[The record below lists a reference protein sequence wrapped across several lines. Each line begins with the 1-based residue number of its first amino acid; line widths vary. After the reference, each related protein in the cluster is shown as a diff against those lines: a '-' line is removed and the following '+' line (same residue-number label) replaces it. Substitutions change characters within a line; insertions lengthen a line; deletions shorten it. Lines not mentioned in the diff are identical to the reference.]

1 METPRLTLLPCQPAH
16 LRAIL
21 ESPAAFENTLGIRL
35 AEGLADFF
43 RMASPEWLAKVQAG
57 LLDDPW
63 WLGYWMLHKTEHTV
77 IGTCGYKGPPD
88 PEGMV
93 EIAYGVAP
101 CYQGKGYATEAA
113 AALVELARRH
123 AEVCIVRAHTLP
135 EANAS
140 TKVLTK
146 CGFFKVGEVMDPEDG
161 LVWRWEQ
168 PRPSA

>member
-1 METPRLTLLPCQPAH
+1 METPRLTLLPCQPEH

-21 ESPAAFENTLGIRL
+21 ESPAAFESALGIRL
-35 AEGLADFF
+35 AEGIADFYL
-43 RMASPEWLAKVQAG
+43 MASPEWLAKVQAG

-63 WLGYWMLHKTEHTV
+63 WLGYWMLHRADHAV
-77 IGTCGYKGPPD
+77 MGTCGYKGPPD

-101 CYQGKGYATEAA
+101 GYQCQGYATEAA
-113 AALVELARRH
+113 AALVAFALRH
-123 AEVCIVRAHTLP
+123 AEIRTVRAHTLA
-135 EANAS
+135 ESNAS

-146 CGFFKVGEVMDPEDG
+146 CGFSKLGEVMDPEDG

-168 PRPSA
+168 QRPSP